1 MSAINSYSTNPRGS
15 NTSTFEK
22 TAGLSRSTTNHSFQH
37 SVASNGESVLIDE
50 SDLSDNEHGENDHN
64 NNNNNNNNEDFD
76 HPFGMAPASKVPSN
90 AASMIFERTVEDPF
104 VPINPHNNLTRT
116 NSIVSLGNGRTNSI
130 VSLHNLSRTNSNA
143 NVGNLFSS
151 SISST
156 YNNNPINPINNNN
169 NNNNINPNNL
179 SRTNS
184 WADMRAGSSPA
195 DINGR
200 RSSMSIHRTLE
211 NYIAPSLDASAHL
224 VGDKSTNLDQ
234 IQIQH
239 LQANGMYNNHP
250 NRRPSTLGLYT
261 TSGAATPIPTTSEQ
275 RSAGN
280 TQDESMSST
289 SPISPLMSP
298 SSPNLVSSSY
308 VSSSSTSASSNNGR
322 PKILRMYSY
331 ADVLNDE
338 KQFRRP
344 SLSQSSSSSIL
355 LNTNSFNSSNSN
367 NNNNVPA
374 TTSNTPASLNTS
386 NSAIGQGASFSIG
399 SPLSSSFEQNSG
411 NSYNSNNSNNSSL
424 VSPSFSKPIS
434 TGSNNGSHPL
444 ASNVINSDSIK
455 INNNNNNNTTG
466 NSVRHGSSVGKDA
479 SPLSKRAIMTH
490 HAVNKTGGLPN
501 DGTPSRRTSQS
512 SGSGVF
518 EKLKPEEYKQ
528 RQYGVDQGGKSPLH
542 YIKN

>member
-1 MSAINSYSTNPRGS
+1 MSTLNSYSTTGGGGN
-15 NTSTFEK
+15 N
-22 TAGLSRSTTNHSFQH
+22 GLSRSTTNHSFQH
-37 SVASNGESVLIDE
+37 SLASNGESVLIDE
-50 SDLSDNEHGENDHN
+50 SDLSDTEHDHEN
-64 NNNNNNNNEDFD
+64 NNDGEDFKD
-76 HPFGMAPASKVPSN
+76 FKDFKDFNNHPFGMASASRVPSN

-143 NVGNLFSS
+143 NIGNFT
-151 SISST
+151 I
-156 YNNNPINPINNNN
+156 NNPHTNIQNN
-169 NNNNINPNNL
+169 NNL

-224 VGDKSTNLDQ
+224 VSDKSTNLDQ

-239 LQANGMYNNHP
+239 LQSNGMYNNHP
-250 NRRPSTLGLYT
+250 HRRPSTLGLYT
-261 TSGAATPIPTTSEQ
+261 TSGATTPIPTNSSSSNMSSSLQ
-275 RSAGN
+275 SAGN
-280 TQDESMSST
+280 PQDEGMSST

-298 SSPNLVSSSY
+298 SSPNLASTTSY
-308 VSSSSTSASSNNGR
+308 ISSSSSSASNSNGR

-344 SLSQSSSSSIL
+344 SLSQSTSSSIL
-355 LNTNSFNSSNSN
+355 LNTNSFNNGNSLGN
-367 NNNNVPA
+367 SGTPTPL
-374 TTSNTPASLNTS
+374 TTSNSS
-386 NSAIGQGASFSIG
+386 IGQGASFSLG
-399 SPLSSSFEQNSG
+399 SPLSSNHSQNSG
-411 NSYNSNNSNNSSL
+411 TSPL

-444 ASNVINSDSIK
+444 ASNVINSDAINIK
-455 INNNNNNNTTG
+455 NSTPNTPHG
-466 NSVRHGSSVGKDA
+466 RKGSSVGKDA

-490 HAVNKTGGLPN
+490 HAVNKTGGINGEESLN
-501 DGTPSRRTSQS
+501 SRRTSQG
-512 SGSGVF
+512 SGSAGGVF

-528 RQYGVDQGGKSPLH
+528 RQYGFDQNGKSPLH
-542 YIKN
+542 SLKN